1 MSRFIIKSIMI
12 ISFLLIGQI
21 PIQVF
26 CTVQVF
32 AQMTSGKILSGVVS
46 STEKRQVAENK
57 AALAETEKKIEPA
70 DKPAI
75 EKNTDKKVQEE
86 EQNIME
92 DALALL
98 DESEEYWKKGDLESA
113 LDLLDQAYALIIET
127 DDDTAIARQKDDLRL
142 LISKR
147 ILAIYSSRQTVTS
160 GKRSEIPITMNA
172 DVEKEIRSFQS
183 FERDFFISSY
193 HRSGLYRPMI
203 VRELKKAGLPE
214 ELSWLPLVESGFKIS
229 ALSRARALGPW
240 QFIPS
245 TGYKY
250 GLNRDEWIDERMDPE
265 KSTRAAIGY
274 LKDLHNMFGDWLT
287 VLAAYNCGEGR
298 VLRVISGQHL
308 NYLDRFWDLYH
319 LLPFETARYVPRFLA
334 TLQIVKD
341 PAKFGMD
348 LGQPLEKQIPYEE
361 VKSQKNMRLQDIATA
376 LAISEDALNTLNPEL
391 RHRMTPDRD
400 YPLKVPLEMAEKFVK
415 VADSIQQG
423 EKPKQIRVASKSNS
437 GFKRHKVRRGETMAS
452 VARRYG
458 MSVKSL
464 MAYNG
469 LSAKK
474 GVYVGQRLKVPLRGG
489 VRYSKDTSGQSS
501 ERDKSQ
507 NEQIRRYKVKRGD
520 TLSSLAQRFKTTP
533 AEIKKLNKIKGDSL
547 QAGRIIKVGAQAG
560 VAKRETEPV
569 KQRGGKKVV
578 KKKNTAGKVIADEAP
593 GATYTVQKGDSLNK
607 VAKKNNV
614 RLSRI
619 LELNKLDKTDNIRP
633 GQVIVVK

>member
-1 MSRFIIKSIMI
+1 
-12 ISFLLIGQI
+12 
-21 PIQVF
+21 
-26 CTVQVF
+26 
-32 AQMTSGKILSGVVS
+32 
-46 STEKRQVAENK
+46 
-57 AALAETEKKIEPA
+57 
-70 DKPAI
+70 
-75 EKNTDKKVQEE
+75 
-86 EQNIME
+86 
-92 DALALL
+92 
-98 DESEEYWKKGDLESA
+98 
-113 LDLLDQAYALIIET
+113 
-127 DDDTAIARQKDDLRL
+127 
-142 LISKR
+142 
-147 ILAIYSSRQTVTS
+147 
-160 GKRSEIPITMNA
+160 
-172 DVEKEIRSFQS
+172 
-183 FERDFFISSY
+183 
-193 HRSGLYRPMI
+193 
-203 VRELKKAGLPE
+203 
-214 ELSWLPLVESGFKIS
+214 
-229 ALSRARALGPW
+229 
-240 QFIPS
+240 
-245 TGYKY
+245 
-250 GLNRDEWIDERMDPE
+250 MDPE